1 MGLLRDADKE
11 KVKRAIPKASNKI
24 VDVTVARLYIA
35 YPDPGSW
42 TYTGLSG
49 AIGLVNDLVGNTFF
63 LKLVD
68 ISVSMLCS
76 CVCALVGGPCFWPCQ
91 EELYIEGRNTVV
103 LVMTCFPGGFHRPA
117 GHTTNTN

>member
-68 ISVSMLCS
+68 ISVSI
-76 CVCALVGGPCFWPCQ
+76 LVFEFVRLLGGRVS
-91 EELYIEGRNTVV
+91 GRVRKSS
-103 LVMTCFPGGFHRPA
+103 LLRA
-117 GHTTNTN
+117 EILWYWL